1 MLLVMGLSP
10 KQFYLEYWLLDRTIR
25 IYHHSNTV
33 QVVGVGDF
41 CSLAKCSKKNWLN
54 LPFRS

>member
-25 IYHHSNTV
+25 IYHHSNTF

-41 CSLAKCSKKNWLN
+41 CSLANVVRKIG
-54 LPFRS
+54 